1 MAWRQSFTALRESL
15 VRLFPRRNLAQQV
28 VDEAGMRPER
38 VGFSERAE
46 STWREIISEADR
58 SSLLADLI
66 RSAILHYANDSGLRI
81 AADACLAEIGRAR
94 STPTEV
100 SPIDLA
106 VIAAMPEELNAFLEV
121 TGGAAAGE
129 ELSLDGFIHH
139 RVEMSVA
146 GGRLRVVAGRG
157 WDLCQE
163 VS

>member
-1 MAWRQSFTALRESL
+1 M
-15 VRLFPRRNLAQQV
+15 
-28 VDEAGMRPER
+28 
-38 VGFSERAE
+38 
-46 STWREIISEADR
+46 
-58 SSLLADLI
+58 
-66 RSAILHYANDSGLRI
+66 
-81 AADACLAEIGRAR
+81 
-94 STPTEV
+94 